1 MKQLKLLQKR
11 KLTANRLLEVG
22 AITGSHGLKGA
33 LTIFSHTRPAIGI
46 AGYSFW
52 WVGNSPE
59 SAVRYNVERCW
70 AHGGGNKLLVRLEGV
85 GDCNTADALNRQ
97 TIWIDASEVD
107 VDDDEYLW
115 DELIGFKVMTTDGE
129 ILGKV
134 DALVEFGA
142 QDNLCVVTT
151 DESSYAA
158 GQAGEWMLPFIE
170 DVVMLIDDERET
182 IEVELP
188 EGMDACFTP
197 RS

>member
-1 MKQLKLLQKR
+1 MD
-11 KLTANRLLEVG
+11 
-22 AITGSHGLKGA
+22 
-33 LTIFSHTRPAIGI
+33 
-46 AGYSFW
+46 
-52 WVGNSPE
+52 
-59 SAVRYNVERCW
+59 
-70 AHGGGNKLLVRLEGV
+70 
-85 GDCNTADALNRQ
+85 DCNAADALNRQ

-107 VDDDEYLW
+107 VDEDEYLW
-115 DELIGFKVMTTDGE
+115 DELVGFKVMTTDGE

-134 DALVEFGA
+134 DTLVEFGA

-151 DESSYAA
+151 DESSYAN

-170 DVVMLIDDERET
+170 DVVMLIDDESET